1 KSELKSGIELILE
14 TVNIEEELSDAD
26 FVITGEGKIDNQ
38 TPMGKVPWGVTKVAR
53 EYDVPVIALAG
64 TVKPDK
70 SLNDD
75 LDVVFSITN
84 GPNTLEKLMEPKKTF
99 ENLRFQTG
107 QVFQLIKRIRK

>member
-1 KSELKSGIELILE
+1 IQHFAAITKRELGINLQAVQGGGAAGGLGAAFYGYTKSELKSGIELILE

-70 SLNDD
+70 S
-75 LDVVFSITN
+75 
-84 GPNTLEKLMEPKKTF
+84 
-99 ENLRFQTG
+99 
-107 QVFQLIKRIRK
+107 